1 MNVPMTRTIEILYPE
16 RAKTML
22 EGTYKKISAAGQTYR
37 ATLVRGQLK
46 TINDVKKEKLFA
58 MLDEDKKLTRI
69 SEKILA
75 NTLDV
80 SKTTVNRWK
89 IQHKKLKL
97 EEKKS
102 NNND

>member
-1 MNVPMTRTIEILYPE
+1 MTRTIEILYPE

-37 ATLVRGQLK
+37 STLTKGQLK
-46 TINDVKKEKLFA
+46 TINDVKKQKLFA
-58 MLDEDKKLTRI
+58 MFDEDKKSTRI
-69 SEKILA
+69 IEKILA
-75 NTLDV
+75 NTFDV
-80 SKTTVNRWK
+80 SKSTVNRWK
-89 IQHKKLKL
+89 IEYKKLKL